1 MKKVFLYFNFL
12 LLFGQYDYNLVDLNN
27 TSDFFEQ
34 SVGTSFFE
42 NNVTVHYFGHFNWG
56 GCRIK
61 FGELN
66 NLYNS
71 WKNQNLPVKLIGV
84 GKTSH
89 ISSLSNWTNGN
100 DASVCAD
107 ESPFDIWSNFG
118 ASQRDVYVINH
129 VGEVVFQGNITSGI
143 PANFN
148 DLVEGLAAQVQNDD
162 CICTEEYAPVC
173 GIDGQT
179 YSNECY
185 ANCENIT
192 ISYVGECCINGIIDE
207 SDVCSPR
214 ECIDGLWAT
223 AIIDCME
230 QMGVPC
236 DGGIYVDPPDNVC
249 CSSCIQYGDVNQDNT
264 LNVIDVVTVVNLAI
278 ANEYNQVADV
288 NLDQALNVLDIVL
301 LVNLI
306 LN

>member
-1 MKKVFLYFNFL
+1 MSW
-12 LLFGQYDYNLVDLNN
+12 Q
-27 TSDFFEQ
+27 
-34 SVGTSFFE
+34 
-42 NNVTVHYFGHFNWG
+42 
-56 GCRIK
+56 
-61 FGELN
+61 GE
-66 NLYNS
+66 
-71 WKNQNLPVKLIGV
+71 NLPVKLIGI
-84 GKTSH
+84 GKDSH
-89 ISSLSNWTNGN
+89 INSINNWLVGN
-100 DASVCAD
+100 NASVCSD
-107 ESPFDIWSNFG
+107 QNPFNVWSDWG
-118 ASQRDVYVINH
+118 ASQRDLFVLNH
-129 VGEVVFQGNITSGI
+129 LGEVVFQGNISGGI
-143 PANFN
+143 PADFTS
-148 DLVEGLAAQVQNDD
+148 LVESLVEEITIDD

-192 ISYVGECCINGIIDE
+192 ISYVGECCIDGIIDE

-278 ANEYNQVADV
+278 ANDYNQVADV